1 MGIMKYI
8 FLLLL
13 IGFTVWIESVRFFSF
28 QELFVSALVGGVS
41 GVIWELCKYICAKI
55 EKNTIDPPVVIIVV
69 IVLCVASALAYFN
82 YEIVAKSAL
91 LALYS
96 GFFVSEICADYGSK
110 IQKIM
115 SRLKK
120 IISSKVGSRSNKS
133 D

>member
-1 MGIMKYI
+1 MKYF

-13 IGFTVWIESVRFFSF
+13 IVFSVWIESIRFFSF

-41 GVIWELCKYICAKI
+41 GVIWELCKPFCAKI
-55 EKNTIDPPVVIIVV
+55 EKTNIKLPTIIA
-69 IVLCVASALAYFN
+69 IVLIIAVALAYFN
-82 YEIVAKSAL
+82 YEIGAKSAL

-110 IQKIM
+110 IK
-115 SRLKK
+115 SGLKK
-120 IISSKVGSRSNKS
+120 IISSKVGSRSNKN

>member
-1 MGIMKYI
+1 MKYI

-69 IVLCVASALAYFN
+69 IIVVIVLCVASALAYFN

-91 LALYS
+91 LSLYL
-96 GFFVSEICADYGSK
+96 GFLVSEIWTDYGSD
-110 IQKIM
+110 
-115 SRLKK
+115 
-120 IISSKVGSRSNKS
+120 SKNNEQ
-133 D
+133 

>member
-1 MGIMKYI
+1 MKYF

-13 IGFTVWIESVRFFSF
+13 IIFSVWIESIRFFSF

-41 GVIWELCKYICAKI
+41 GVIWELCKPFCAKI
-55 EKNTIDPPVVIIVV
+55 EKNNIKLTTIIVSV
-69 IVLCVASALAYFN
+69 SIIAVVLAYFN
-82 YEIVAKSAL
+82 YEIGAKSAL

-110 IQKIM
+110 INEQAQKIM

-120 IISSKVGSRSNKS
+120 IISSKVGSRSNKN